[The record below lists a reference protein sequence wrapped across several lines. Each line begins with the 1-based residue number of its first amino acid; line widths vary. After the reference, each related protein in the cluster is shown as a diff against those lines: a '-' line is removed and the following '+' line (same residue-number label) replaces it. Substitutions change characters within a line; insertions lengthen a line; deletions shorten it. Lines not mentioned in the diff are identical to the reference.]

1 MMLLSF
7 CFCLECWTWI
17 NFCTGKTD
25 QIKCNYL
32 VLSFFF
38 SLLSYI
44 LLLVPSY
51 LYISILRRIKR
62 YNVLPVTSG
71 TLLILATQEAEI
83 RRIPVQSQ
91 HRQTV
96 PMTLSWKYP
105 IQKRAGRVTYVVEHL
120 VSMKLWV
127 QTSVP
132 PKKGKNTKWL
142 MVIFHAHNLYIG

>member
-1 MMLLSF
+1 
-7 CFCLECWTWI
+7 
-17 NFCTGKTD
+17 
-25 QIKCNYL
+25 
-32 VLSFFF
+32 
-38 SLLSYI
+38 
-44 LLLVPSY
+44 

-96 PMTLSWKYP
+96 PMTLSQKYP

-120 VSMKLWV
+120 VSMKL
-127 QTSVP
+127 
-132 PKKGKNTKWL
+132 
-142 MVIFHAHNLYIG
+142 